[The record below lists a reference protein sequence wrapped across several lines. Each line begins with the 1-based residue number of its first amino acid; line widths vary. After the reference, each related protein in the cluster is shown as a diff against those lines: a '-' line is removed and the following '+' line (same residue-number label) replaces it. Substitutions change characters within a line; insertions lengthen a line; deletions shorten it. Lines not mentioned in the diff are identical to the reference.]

1 MSLSGVLIIIAVVL
15 VILLLG
21 DIVLRKARRKSHLSN
36 SKPIITMSTH
46 SIDYK
51 DLLRQLQPPTVP
63 PDELAELRARDPE
76 LYPRYLI
83 LDLQT
88 TGLSIEPG
96 REDRIVQ
103 AAWLGLDDRYRE
115 LCHGVA
121 LVDQPD
127 AGSEEAMRVHH
138 LDTHT
143 LRIMGKSEE
152 ELMETLLPLIKHS
165 SVIVCHNVRFDMSI
179 LLAALRRL
187 HPTAEYWLKHKE
199 AICTMVLSAALD
211 PHWRHHYR
219 SLKAL
224 TNEYTGIS
232 PDDMEV
238 LDIVGWR
245 NVCLTR
251 ICLAQ
256 LRLRHPDETE
266 PGDLPIVEDYLNR
279 RVGA

>member
-21 DIVLRKARRKSHLSN
+21 DIVLRRVQRRAHTGNTKPLLSM
-36 SKPIITMSTH
+36 TTH

-51 DLLRQLQPPTVP
+51 DLLKQLQPPTIP
-63 PDELAELRARDPE
+63 ADELAELREKDPE

-143 LRIMGKSEE
+143 LRIMGKSEV
-152 ELMETLLPLIKHS
+152 ELIETLLPLIKHS
-165 SVIVCHNVRFDMSI
+165 SVIVCHNVRFDLSI
-179 LLAALRRL
+179 LLATLRRL

-211 PHWRHHYR
+211 PHGRHRYR

-266 PGDLPIVEDYLNR
+266 PGDLPIVEDYLDR
-279 RVGA
+279 RVGD